1 MFDMDVIESAVNV
14 EKCTALVK
22 ARISRRLSE
31 QPVIRMRSFVA
42 ADASSPT
49 KELDAV
55 VLANTLVGYGENIT
69 LENMAIIENL
79 IKFSKL
85 EASYEV
91 PGDDPEAWYLAFLR
105 CMDEAGCFV
114 ADSGYTVYQKS
125 SHQLT
130 MDNIVTD
137 IVKAGMD
144 AAKAAIPGAAVL
156 NAVANSTLNAVKE
169 EPEAITLFNREV
181 TGSKGVRLAV
191 MPCDQLTNGIIVTSL
206 VSIDSV
212 GGSNETTPLF
222 FNWRTSHLDI
232 FRGSSFITFNPIRY
246 AGLKNEL
253 EAYLGQYYKPL
264 LQKRFNRRRNAPE

>member
-1 MFDMDVIESAVNV
+1 MDIVESAISV

-22 ARISRRLSE
+22 ARISRRMSG
-31 QPVIRMRSFVA
+31 QPAIRVRAFAA

-69 LENMAIIENL
+69 LENMAMIENL

-91 PGDDPEAWYLAFLR
+91 PVDDPKAWYLAFLT
-105 CMDEAGCFV
+105 CMDQAGCFV
-114 ADSGYTVYQKS
+114 ADAGYSAYRKS
-125 SHQLT
+125 SRQLT

-156 NAVANSTLNAVKE
+156 SAVANSTLDALKK
-169 EPEAITLFNREV
+169 EPEAINLFNREV

-191 MPCDQLTNGIIVTSL
+191 MPCDQLANGIIVTSL

-212 GGSNETTPLF
+212 GGSKETAPLF
-222 FNWRTSHLDI
+222 FNWKTSGRDI
-232 FRGSSFITFNPIRY
+232 FRGNSFITFNPTSY
-246 AGLKNEL
+246 AKNKIEL
-253 EAYLGQYYKPL
+253 EEYLGQYYKPL
-264 LQKRFNRRRNAPE
+264 LQHRFNRRRNAPK